1 MPRKSTLQHGEGRED
16 ASIAHDTGSGIA
28 ADRTRVINVVLALI
42 AVGCA
47 LALGVF
53 ARCKGLRAAP
63 LAVDEFFIV
72 RSTQNL
78 LHHGWPAFDCGGIY
92 SRGLLLQYL
101 AVLLDLL
108 GLPGGVT
115 PRFISAACS
124 LLALP
129 AAFIIGRRVHNATV
143 GWLAVVVLALSVW
156 ETEMARFGRMYAP
169 FQALFLWYVVCF
181 LRRTVDQDRR
191 AEGPMIALTLLG
203 TLIWEGG
210 VFLAL
215 ANFIPP
221 FLQNRAASLS
231 KREWTSLLKFV
242 PVVAISYWFAT
253 TDFRMFGNESALP
266 LDYDPA
272 AADASADPL
281 SGSPSLWAALLTHPT
296 WLALAV
302 VPLAASALA
311 GRALWLRAEPLPTT
325 AGLAAALA
333 AAFAHQFLVAAAVLL
348 LLPLFRFSSRAQLTS
363 SAARRVYVAIGV
375 WLAFWLGLICVTW
388 RPPVGAALWK
398 TVLSFLFPLI
408 SLPDFADQVLRPWA
422 GAVPVLGAGLL
433 LLVVAGFVR
442 VVRRD
447 EPGVSAERA
456 VLALFFCLL
465 LAACASDTPR
475 HETRY
480 VFFLYPVA
488 VIVALTSI
496 ASLVEHFAAHR
507 SAALLTSVVGLG
519 AFMLSE
525 DFDLR
530 HLLTID
536 QPTTIFKSDLKP
548 QQQAH
553 LVIRENTPALAQ
565 WLRRHTP
572 GNGNVVVSAYQ
583 SLDYYDA
590 NVDFFYVDRSDP
602 NFESYSCR
610 HGTVERWSNRPLL
623 QSSSALAAVIAEN
636 SATYL
641 VTYSTRVGP
650 LLAQLAR
657 YHPAV
662 AWQDGHLAVV
672 AFGADR
678 ARREPCETRHGEA
691 QRCST

>member
-1 MPRKSTLQHGEGRED
+1 MPSKSGLQHHEWHEG
-16 ASIAHDTGSGIA
+16 AVIALAHNTGSGIS
-28 ADRTRVINVVLALI
+28 DRMSVISVTLGLITVAGAL
-42 AVGCA
+42 AVGI
-47 LALGVF
+47 F

-63 LAVDEFFIV
+63 LAVDEYFIV

-78 LHHGWPAFDCGGIY
+78 LHHGWPAFDCGGVY

-108 GLPGGVT
+108 GLPPGVT
-115 PRFISAACS
+115 PRLISAACG

-129 AAFIIGRRVHNATV
+129 AAFIIGRRVHGVTV
-143 GWLAVVVLALSVW
+143 GSLAVVVLALSVW

-169 FQALFLWYVVCF
+169 FQAVFLWYLVCF
-181 LRRTVDQDRR
+181 LRRAVDQDRR
-191 AEGPMIALTLLG
+191 ADGPMIALTLLG

-215 ANFIPP
+215 ANFLPP
-221 FLQNRAASLS
+221 FLQNRAATLS
-231 KREWTSLLKFV
+231 RRDWTGLLKFV
-242 PVVAISYWFAT
+242 PVLVISYWFVT
-253 TDFRMFGNESALP
+253 SDFRMFGNESALP
-266 LDYDPA
+266 PDYDPA
-272 AADASADPL
+272 AADTLGNPL
-281 SGSPSLWAALLTHPT
+281 GSNTALWAALVTHPL
-296 WLALAV
+296 WCALALL
-302 VPLAASALA
+302 PLAASASA
-311 GRALWLRAEPLPTT
+311 ARALWRQAAPFSMT

-333 AAFAHQFLVAAAVLL
+333 AAAAHQFVVAVAVLL
-348 LLPLFRFSSRAQLTS
+348 LLPLFRFSTWPQLTS
-363 SAARRVYVAIGV
+363 RAARRVYVALGV
-375 WLAFWLGLICVTW
+375 WLAFWLGVICATW
-388 RPPVGAALWK
+388 QRPVDAAPSK

-408 SLPDFADQVLRPWA
+408 SWPDLADQILKPWA

-433 LLVVAGFVR
+433 LLLAAGFVR
-442 VVRRD
+442 VLRRD

-480 VFFLYPVA
+480 IFFLYPVA
-488 VIVALTSI
+488 VVVALTSV
-496 ASLVEHFAAHR
+496 ASLVECFAAPR
-507 SAALLTSVVGLG
+507 SAALVTSVVALG

-536 QPTTIFKSDLKP
+536 QPASIFRSDLTP
-548 QQQAH
+548 AQQAH
-553 LVIRENTPALAQ
+553 LVWRNNTPALAQ
-565 WLRRHTP
+565 WLGQHTA
-572 GNGNVVVSAYQ
+572 GKGDVVISAYQ
-583 SLDYYDA
+583 SLDYYAA
-590 NVDFFYVDRSDP
+590 NVAYFYVDRSDF

-610 HGTVERWSNRPLL
+610 HGTVERWSNLPLL
-623 QSSSALAAVIAEN
+623 QSVPAVAAVIATS

-641 VTYSTRVGP
+641 VTYSTRVEP

-662 AWQDGHLAVV
+662 EWQDGNLAVV
-672 AFGADR
+672 AFSSGGAAR
-678 ARREPCETRHGEA
+678 AM
-691 QRCST
+691 